1 MYQKRTATWGKRK
14 LFLFALTAIVILFV
28 ILEVIFRVLFFFQY
42 RNLHT
47 SIFIQGSPL
56 LISDSVLIWKSTPF
70 YVDYNSNFQNNEEG
84 MSTKAGDEFIKKKT
98 EEDFWVLLTGGSAIE
113 GMGSNR
119 NGEWLDIT
127 GVDNHPWN
135 ETIGFYLQQLLQSS
149 MSNKRVKVFNA
160 ATVSHTV
167 YQSYL
172 RYLTLSKK
180 MKFDW
185 VISMDGVNDPATLA
199 TGETTSDYCIR
210 DWHENPQFHYPLKLI
225 VALTRHSA
233 FVNALKQKLF
243 QLKQNYRRGKNLNNN
258 YPKRKY
264 WTSVATHPIKYA
276 NISDGITRG
285 ANSFRDWIIKYDSA
299 LNSAQQDHLLL
310 IQPQMCFRDTSVLG
324 DAEKA
329 VNNYYRSVFQDSVKQ
344 TYLARVYDF
353 FSKDTLHKSITVMN
367 SVHQWRGWV
376 FVDYCHFTKEAE
388 KKIAGE
394 IFNYITSKGSVQI
407 FRGPETF
414 INE

>member
-1 MYQKRTATWGKRK
+1 MGMNQKRTINWSKRK
-14 LFLFALTAIVILFV
+14 LFLFGATTILIFFV
-28 ILEVIFRVLFFFQY
+28 VLEIIFRVIFFFQY

-56 LISDSVLIWKSTPF
+56 LISDSDLIWKSTPF
-70 YVDYNSNFQNNEEG
+70 YVDYDRHFQNNEAG
-84 MSTKAGDEFIKKKT
+84 MNSKVGDEFIETKT
-98 EEDFWVLLTGGSAIE
+98 GKDFWVLLTGGSAIE

-135 ETIGFYLQQLLQSS
+135 ETIGFYLQQLLQNS
-149 MSNKRVKVFNA
+149 MPDKRVKVFNA

-185 VISMDGVNDPATLA
+185 VISMDGVNDPPTLA
-199 TGETTSDYCIR
+199 TAETTSAYCLK
-210 DWHENPQFHYPLKLI
+210 DWNENPQFHYPLKLI
-225 VALTRHSA
+225 IPLTRHSA
-233 FVNALKQKLF
+233 LVNAIKQKLF
-243 QLKQNYRRGKNLNNN
+243 HLKGDYRLRKNRNNN
-258 YPKRKY
+258 FPKRKY
-264 WTSVATHPIKYA
+264 WASLATLPIKYA
-276 NISDGITRG
+276 AISSDITRG
-285 ANSFRDWIIKYDSA
+285 ANSFRQWILKYDSTLNA
-299 LNSAQQDHLLL
+299 LKQNHLLL

-329 VNNYYRSVFQDSVKQ
+329 VNNYYRTVFQDSVKQ
-344 TYLARVYDF
+344 TYLATVYNF
-353 FSKDTLHKSITVMN
+353 FLSDTLHKSIIAMN
-367 SVHQWRGWV
+367 SVHRWQGWV

-394 IFNYITSKGSVQI
+394 IFSYIASNGRVQI
-407 FRGPETF
+407 FKR
-414 INE
+414 

>member
-1 MYQKRTATWGKRK
+1 MNQKRTTNWSKKK
-14 LFLFALTAIVILFV
+14 LFLFAATAILIFFV
-28 ILEVIFRVLFFFQY
+28 ILEFIFRVIFFFQY

-70 YVDYNSNFQNNEEG
+70 YVDYDGHFQNNEAG
-84 MSTKAGDEFIKKKT
+84 MNSKVGDEFIETKT
-98 EEDFWVLLTGGSAIE
+98 EKDFWVLLTGGSAIE

-119 NGEWLDIT
+119 NGEWLNIT

-135 ETIGFYLQQLLQSS
+135 ETIGFYLQQLLQNS
-149 MSNKRVKVFNA
+149 MSDKRVKVFNA

-185 VISMDGVNDPATLA
+185 VISMDGVNDPAMLA
-199 TGETTSDYCIR
+199 AAETTSAYCLK
-210 DWHENPQFHYPLKLI
+210 DWNENPQFHYPLKLI
-225 VALTRHSA
+225 IPLTRHSA
-233 FVNALKQKLF
+233 LVNAIKQKLF
-243 QLKQNYRRGKNLNNN
+243 HLKGDYRLRKNRNNN
-258 YPKRKY
+258 FPKRKY
-264 WTSVATHPIKYA
+264 WASATTRPIKYA
-276 NISDGITRG
+276 AISNDITRG
-285 ANSFRDWIIKYDSA
+285 ANSFTNWILKYDSA
-299 LNSAQQDHLLL
+299 LNSVRQNHLLL

-329 VNNYYRSVFQDSVKQ
+329 VNNYYRTVFQDSVKQ
-344 TYLARVYDF
+344 TYLATVYDF
-353 FSKDTLHKSITVMN
+353 FLKDTLHKNIIPMN
-367 SVHQWRGWV
+367 SVHYWPGWV

-394 IFNYITSKGSVQI
+394 IFNYISSNGGTQI
-407 FRGPETF
+407 FKKTPAF
-414 INE
+414 INK